1 MAFEKTEGRSAKGGP
16 AFGSIVLERSGHVD
30 VEIDEIGWEILT
42 ELQRDGRIGY
52 AELGRRVGLSPPAAA
67 ARVRRYEEEG
77 IIEGY
82 RAQLSFERLGLDVR
96 AFVRMSVMGSI
107 DVQEELIEV
116 ARGIPEILDL
126 WRVTGAET
134 YVMRVATRSVAD
146 LERVLHPF
154 WQYGD
159 TVTSVVMS
167 HPITRRPIQQE
178 TVVG

>member
-1 MAFEKTEGRSAKGGP
+1 VGS
-16 AFGSIVLERSGHVD
+16 AFGSIVFERRRQVD
-30 VEIDEIGWEILT
+30 VEIDEIGWAILT
-42 ELQRDGRIGY
+42 ELQQDGRIGY
-52 AELGRRVGLSPPAAA
+52 AELGRRVGLSPPAVA

-96 AFVRMSVMGSI
+96 AFVRMSVMGPL
-107 DVQEELIEV
+107 DVQDQLIEA
-116 ARGIPEILDL
+116 ARGIPEILDM

-134 YVMRVATRSVAD
+134 YIMRVATRSVGD

-159 TVTSVVMS
+159 TVTGVVMS
-167 HPITRRPIQQE
+167 HPIARRPIQRDA
-178 TVVG
+178 VVG